1 VAVKTGCTNVSG
13 VALHRVGEINLCDLE
28 MIGRLQGQ
36 EGLPYPFGH
45 THSRMH
51 WDERISS
58 VADRLDDGDLGAFRE
73 WTQAYVTA
81 DIWVACRV
89 HHSSVDSSHRRI
101 LAYRAG
107 EAGYLACQRSND
119 DIIEVSR
126 LSALDLGAAV
136 AGSVGLTRPG
146 MQPRIVIPGY
156 VGYFAD
162 RASTEYDR
170 HDDEVYSVRVTAH
183 RSTQPTHPVVSDE
196 DVTAIATIQSRW
208 QPPRQW
214 GVDWAKSV
222 VVCVQIYADGD
233 YIYTPDFGHAVPL
246 TEQSLSGRI
255 DNLIAE
261 DVSALRR
268 ERRIVP

>member
-1 VAVKTGCTNVSG
+1 
-13 VALHRVGEINLCDLE
+13 VGEINLCDLE

-45 THSRMH
+45 THPHKRH
-51 WDERISS
+51 DERISS
-58 VADRLDDGDLGAFRE
+58 VADRLAHGDLGAFRE
-73 WTQAYVTA
+73 WTEAYVTA

-89 HHSSVDSSHRRI
+89 HHSSTDRSGRRI

-107 EAGYLACQRSND
+107 EAGYLASQRGND
-119 DIIEVSR
+119 DMVEVSR
-126 LSALDLGAAV
+126 LSALDLGAAI

-156 VGYFAD
+156 VGYFAN
-162 RASTEYDR
+162 RASTEYDDGQ
-170 HDDEVYSVRVTAH
+170 DDEVYSVRVTAH
-183 RSTQPTHPVVSDE
+183 RSTQPTHPVVADE

-222 VVCVQIYADGD
+222 VVCAQIDSDGD
-233 YIYTPDFGHAVPL
+233 YIYTPDFSHAVPL
-246 TEQSLSGRI
+246 TEQFLSGRI
-255 DNLIAE
+255 DSLIAE
-261 DVSALRR
+261 DISARR
-268 ERRIVP
+268 RGP

>member
-1 VAVKTGCTNVSG
+1 VV
-13 VALHRVGEINLCDLE
+13 LHRVGEINLCDLE
-28 MIGRLQGQ
+28 MVGRLQGQ

-45 THSRMH
+45 THPHKRH
-51 WDERISS
+51 DEPLSS
-58 VADRLDDGDLGAFRE
+58 VADRLAHGDLSAFRE
-73 WTQAYVTA
+73 WIGAYIDA
-81 DIWVACRV
+81 EIWVACRV
-89 HHSSVDSSHRRI
+89 HSVDSPDRRI

-119 DIIEVSR
+119 DMVEISR

-146 MQPRIVIPGY
+146 TRPRIVIPGY
-156 VGYFAD
+156 VGYVAD
-162 RASTEYDR
+162 LGSTEYD
-170 HDDEVYSVRVTAH
+170 HGDDDEVYAVRVAVH
-183 RSTQPTHPVVSDE
+183 RSSQPTHSVVADE

-222 VVCVQIYADGD
+222 VVCTQIDGDGD
-233 YIYTPDFGHAVPL
+233 YIYTPDFSHAVPL

-255 DNLIAE
+255 DGLIAE
-261 DVSALRR
+261 DISARR
-268 ERRIVP
+268 RGP